1 MFSGFI
7 AQVRVEQN
15 RLPEFARKLTPA
27 VASAMRNGMLN
38 YLVVAAGN
46 TPVDTGF
53 MKANKSFVWP
63 SAGYGGNPVGYIGWN
78 AEYSPFVHN
87 GTYRMQAQPWARQ
100 AADEIRNDYS
110 RAVAAAVMEGL
121 S

>member
-1 MFSGFI
+1 MFSGFR
-7 AQVRVEQN
+7 AQVRIEQN
-15 RLPEFARKLTPA
+15 RLPEFARILTPV

-38 YLVVAAGN
+38 YLIVADAE

-63 SAGYGGNPVGYIGWN
+63 SAGMGGNPIGMVGWN

-87 GTYRMQAQPWARQ
+87 GTYRMQAQPWARR
-100 AADEIRNDYS
+100 AADTIRNDYS
-110 RAVAAAVMEGL
+110 AAVAAAVMEGL